1 MKLTMTPSVLVR
13 LEIIKLFRMSN
24 FVLFFLFLTFFLPQ
38 AGTMESVARISGLFE
53 PNLFSAYFAKVCAGA
68 LLLMALFGVN
78 SAGKEF
84 SEGSYRRALAMGYTI
99 TDFYLGKLQAISIFA
114 ILILLFTFIMF
125 MLVGF
130 AEPKLAFSFDL
141 ATIPFFSLAYKFFAL
156 FFAGVLGLT
165 FIIVFRNTSLGLVFF
180 PMLLIAEIFLN
191 MIAKI
196 EKQTDSIV
204 NFMPG
209 TVGWHLFNTNDFDAK
224 AFSMVAFY
232 TIFLIGLSYWRLN
245 TQELRPE

>member
-1 MKLTMTPSVLVR
+1 MKLTMRPSVLAR

-38 AGTMESVARISGLFE
+38 SGTINSVARMSGLLESDF
-53 PNLFSAYFAKVCAGA
+53 FSAYFASVCAGA
-68 LLLMALFGVN
+68 LLLMTLFGVN

-84 SEGSYRRALAMGYTI
+84 SEGSFRRALAMGYTK
-99 TDFYLGKLQAISIFA
+99 TDFYLGKLQAISFFG
-114 ILILLFTFIMF
+114 ILILFFTLLMYIVFGLTEF
-125 MLVGF
+125 N
-130 AEPKLAFSFDL
+130 LAFSFDL
-141 ATIPFFSLAYKFFAL
+141 STIPFFSLAYKFFAL
-156 FFAGVLGLT
+156 FYAGVLGLT
-165 FIIVFRNTSLGLVFF
+165 FIIMFRNTAFGLVFF
-180 PMLLIAEIFLN
+180 PVLMFTEITLHIFARLEN
-191 MIAKI
+191 QIN
-196 EKQTDSIV
+196 SFV
-204 NFMPG
+204 NYMPG